1 MWLMQVSVCCQ
12 WQIIHM
18 WCMLYLCSSHLLNEC
33 TVGLDIFLEVKLD
46 NVNLAQQQK
55 EK

>member
-12 WQIIHM
+12 WQISM
-18 WCMLYLCSSHLLNEC
+18 WCVMFIMLISSFEC
-33 TVGLDIFLEVKLD
+33 GVGLDIFSEVRQD
-46 NVNLAQQQK
+46 SVNHVKQQK